1 MFCPLYFTKILP
13 LSFLTCKF
21 FYKNSH
27 TFHKTLCYYYKY
39 VNIYIIYFMEGDN
52 ICMNSKQRAY
62 LRSLANN
69 IDPIFFFFLSGLSE
83 NLLKQID
90 DALEAR
96 ELIKITVLDS
106 VNDDILEIGN
116 IIAEKTSSVFVQ
128 ALGKKLTFYRHR
140 NKGGMI

>member
-1 MFCPLYFTKILP
+1 
-13 LSFLTCKF
+13 
-21 FYKNSH
+21 
-27 TFHKTLCYYYKY
+27 
-39 VNIYIIYFMEGDN
+39 MEGDN

-69 IDPIFFFFLSGLSE
+69 IDPIFQIGKSGLSE

-140 NKGGMI
+140 NKGGTI